1 MNTHNYNYAFIDNE
15 NVNVSVQKQKWKID
29 RGKFRERLR
38 TERNVEVAYMFM

>member
-1 MNTHNYNYAFIDNE
+1 MNPNRANFAFIDNE

-38 TERNVEVAYMFM
+38 PERNVEVAYMFM